1 MGITGGGGS
10 GWFDSGDEL
19 GAFQYGNK
27 TTGSFFSSHGSD
39 QVRKQFSFDAS
50 RVSATYDSG
59 TTVRPAAVYTNWC
72 VKF

>member
-1 MGITGGGGS
+1 MGIVGGGS
-10 GWFDSGDEL
+10 SGWYGLGSAL
-19 GAFQYGNK
+19 GAFVYGDL
-27 TTGSFFSSHGSD
+27 TTGSHFSSQGSD
-39 QVRKQFSFDAS
+39 TVRKQFSFDAS